1 MREFTLDFSASPKPI
16 FHQLYTYFKNGI
28 RKGKLRK
35 GDYLPSIRSCA
46 RSFGISKN
54 TVESA
59 YQLLVSEGYL
69 RNIAKKGFCVTYEPE
84 SNEREAAPAEA
95 EDAGGFAAA
104 TDFRYG
110 NIELGT
116 FPFRHWNKVRNLVI
130 AQNQSRYA
138 VEGTN
143 HGEYPLRKELSRLL
157 YESRGVTATPDQI
170 VVGAAPQQL
179 VMLLCQLLDA
189 KKHRIGVE
197 NPGYDGARNTFLNL
211 GFGVHPV
218 SLTGSGVSLGE
229 LTESGANVMYVS
241 PSQQFRNRIIM
252 SADKRAELAD
262 WTRSLGEY
270 LIEDDYEWE
279 FKYEEGILPAIQSMI
294 PEKAVYIG
302 RISKALLPV
311 FNLSYMVLPSGL
323 LSEFHSKIPEY
334 DQPVSKLDQLT
345 FARYL
350 SDGYW
355 YKHLQ
360 QMRRLYEEKQRY
372 FSEALERYMPEKAR
386 AEGKDTGLHAFLT
399 VRTDRS
405 EEELIE
411 AALEKGVRVYG
422 TARYWLRPGEEYPTI
437 LLGYG
442 ALGREEIAAG
452 VKALAEAWF

>member
-1 MREFTLDFSASPKPI
+1 MREFTLDFSASKKPI

-28 RKGKLRK
+28 REGRLRS
-35 GDYLPSIRSCA
+35 GDYLPSLRSSA
-46 RSFGISKN
+46 RSFGVSKN
-54 TVESA
+54 SVENA
-59 YQLLVSEGYL
+59 YQLLISEGYL
-69 RNIAKKGFCVTYEPE
+69 RNIPQRGFCVTYEPDA
-84 SNEREAAPAEA
+84 SSREAIRAEA
-95 EDAGGFAAA
+95 ANAPERTVT

-116 FPFRHWNKVRNLVI
+116 FPFRHWNKVRNLLV
-130 AQNQSRYA
+130 AQYQSHYA
-138 VEGTN
+138 VEGTSQ
-143 HGEYPLRKELSRLL
+143 GEYPLRKELSRLL
-157 YESRGVTATPDQI
+157 YESRGVLSTPDQI

-179 VMLLCQLLDA
+179 VMLLSQLLDV

-211 GFGVHPV
+211 GFRVHPIP
-218 SLTGSGVSLGE
+218 LTGSGVSLGE

-241 PSQQFRNRIIM
+241 PSQQFRNRM
-252 SADKRAELAD
+252 TMLADKRTELAE
-262 WTRSLGEY
+262 WARSREY

-279 FKYEEGILPAIQSMI
+279 FKYEEGILPAIQSMVPDKTI
-294 PEKAVYIG
+294 YIG

-311 FNLSYMVLPSGL
+311 FNLSYMVLPPGL
-323 LSEFHSKIPEY
+323 LSEFHSKVPEY
-334 DQPVSKLDQLT
+334 DQPVSRLDQLT

-360 QMRRLYEEKQRY
+360 QMRRLYEEKRRY
-372 FSEALERYMPEKAR
+372 FSEALERYMPGTAQ

-405 EEELIE
+405 EDELIE

-422 TARYWLRPGEEYPTI
+422 TARYWLRPGDEHPTV

-452 VKALAEAWF
+452 VKALAAAWF